1 MRKSVYVS
9 GKMGEKRLSKKTK
22 EKFLRAAERLKADGW
37 QVINPADDDY
47 QAELR
52 AELRQTERQW
62 KRVSKEPF
70 DWFTFVLLYD
80 LHAVAISTAVYML
93 SDWASSP
100 GARSEHAYATACGKE
115 IIYEDNDKKE

>member
-1 MRKSVYVS
+1 MRKTVYVS

-37 QVINPADDDY
+37 KVTNPADDDY

-70 DWFTFVLLYD
+70 DWYTYALLYD
-80 LHAVAISTAVYML
+80 HHAVAISTAVYML